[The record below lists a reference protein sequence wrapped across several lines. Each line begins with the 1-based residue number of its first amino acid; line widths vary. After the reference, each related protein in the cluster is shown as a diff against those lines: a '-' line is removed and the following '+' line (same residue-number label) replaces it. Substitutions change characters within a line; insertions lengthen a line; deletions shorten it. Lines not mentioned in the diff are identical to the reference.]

1 MTRGSA
7 FTLKLC
13 RRNIL
18 WLVGALM
25 LVILVHLYFIKVI
38 KTVTRDDDHFLSLP
52 KEFLSPSHK
61 KVSMNRFRIHL
72 KEQCIPYKF
81 SFHFKLRCSVLFEVS
96 VSSLGRAKRRS
107 FRVNT
112 VNVLL
117 PRKMFLFLKKVRYRA
132 FSLTWPASMQMYRNN
147 RKYLHKKKVYL
158 SQDTN
163 MDVVSL
169 FWNPIWPPR
178 RHVNLLHSTL
188 FVSAET
194 RNKGKGVPRVSV
206 RVSPGSPRIPGTRLR
221 SFANAKVH
229 LVSLAAVF
237 CGCHATLRCVTS
249 KKTVARDTKVHR
261 KLQIP
266 TREK

>member
-25 LVILVHLYFIKVI
+25 LVILFHLYFIKVI

-117 PRKMFLFLKKVRYRA
+117 PTKMFLFLKKVRYRA
-132 FSLTWPASMQMYRNN
+132 FSLT
-147 RKYLHKKKVYL
+147 
-158 SQDTN
+158 
-163 MDVVSL
+163 
-169 FWNPIWPPR
+169 
-178 RHVNLLHSTL
+178 
-188 FVSAET
+188 
-194 RNKGKGVPRVSV
+194 
-206 RVSPGSPRIPGTRLR
+206 
-221 SFANAKVH
+221 
-229 LVSLAAVF
+229 
-237 CGCHATLRCVTS
+237 
-249 KKTVARDTKVHR
+249 
-261 KLQIP
+261 
-266 TREK
+266 

>member
-25 LVILVHLYFIKVI
+25 LVILFHLYVIKVI

-72 KEQCIPYKF
+72 KEQCIPYTF
-81 SFHFKLRCSVLFEVS
+81 SFHFKLRCSVLFEGS
-96 VSSLGRAKRRS
+96 VSSSGRAKRRS

-117 PRKMFLFLKKVRYRA
+117 PRKMFLFLKKKSDIGRFHSRDQHLCKCIGTIGSIYIRKR
-132 FSLTWPASMQMYRNN
+132 FISHRTPTWTSFHCFGTQYGR
-147 RKYLHKKKVYL
+147 H
-158 SQDTN
+158 
-163 MDVVSL
+163 DVTWICS
-169 FWNPIWPPR
+169 IPR
-178 RHVNLLHSTL
+178 CSCPQKR
-188 FVSAET
+188 ET
-194 RNKGKGVPRVSV
+194 RVK
-206 RVSPGSPRIPGTRLR
+206 VSPGSPLGCPLGLRGYLVPG
-221 SFANAKVH
+221 FAA
-229 LVSLAAVF
+229 SRTQRF
-237 CGCHATLRCVTS
+237 T
-249 KKTVARDTKVHR
+249 
-261 KLQIP
+261 
-266 TREK
+266 